1 MGFQETVQ
9 VGALDID
16 FPAEL
21 GEGNPS
27 FVPVLLELFGRNTE
41 HLAYLFRCQVGVSL
55 KGIGGDREPGLD
67 FIEDFLLELPQV
79 IRSKNC

>member
-9 VGALDID
+9 VGALDTD

-27 FVPVLLELFGRNTE
+27 FVPVLLELFGRYTE
-41 HLAYLFRCQVGVSL
+41 YLTYLFRCQIGVTL
-55 KGIGGDREPGLD
+55 KGSGSGREPGLD

-79 IRSKNC
+79 IRSKS